1 MRLKSLLRQVKASGK
16 IWTHHIF
23 SWINAI
29 IQNEFILWKTTR
41 YFKIKTGL
49 RVESRKKENGFAT
62 TKGVRQGCPVS
73 LLLGKY
79 VRKKNLEDENDGVEK
94 ISGPGKEGK

>member
-1 MRLKSLLRQVKASGK
+1 MSLKSLLRQVKASGK
-16 IWTHHIF
+16 IWTHHNF

-49 RVESRKKENGFAT
+49 RVEACGTPEFMEPSLYRK
-62 TKGVRQGCPVS
+62 
-73 LLLGKY
+73 
-79 VRKKNLEDENDGVEK
+79 
-94 ISGPGKEGK
+94 